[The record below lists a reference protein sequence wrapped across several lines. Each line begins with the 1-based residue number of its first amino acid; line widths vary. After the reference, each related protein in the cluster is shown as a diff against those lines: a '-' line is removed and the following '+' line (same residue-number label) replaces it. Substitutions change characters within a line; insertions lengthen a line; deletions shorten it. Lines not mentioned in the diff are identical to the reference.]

1 MEIGVSTASLF
12 ERKNNEDALPLLDR
26 LGIPVVEVFLT
37 SFSEYGKEFASLL
50 KERKGNIKIN
60 SVHILN
66 TQFEPQLFS
75 SHPRVKAD
83 AYAWLEKVM
92 GGIRVLDAPYYTFHG
107 TARIK
112 RASRSGDRD
121 DFSKMIQGFE
131 ELTAFCQQKG
141 VTLCLENV
149 EWATYNRPGV
159 FKVLSN
165 AIPELKGVLDI
176 KQARISG
183 FSYETYLQEMGN
195 KLAYAHVSD
204 IDENGNLCLP
214 GKGIFDFETFFKRL
228 LDVGFHG
235 AILIEAYNRDYQDEK
250 ELKNSCDF
258 LRESLDKVF
267 HV

>member
-26 LGIPVVEVFLT
+26 LGIPVAEVFLT
-37 SFSEYGKEFASLL
+37 SFSEYGKEFAALL
-50 KERKGNIKIN
+50 KGRKGNIKIN

-83 AYAWLEKVM
+83 AYSWLEKVM
-92 GGIRVLDAPYYTFHG
+92 DGIRILDAPYYTFHG
-107 TARIK
+107 AARIK

-121 DFSKMIQGFE
+121 DFSKMIQNFE
-131 ELTAFCQQKG
+131 ELTAFCKQRG

-159 FKVLSN
+159 FKVLSE
-165 AIPELKGVLDI
+165 AIPEFKGVLDI

-183 FSYETYLQEMGN
+183 FPYETYLQEMGN

-228 LDVGFHG
+228 LDVGFNG